1 MLLLALYPTATVASM
16 NEELAK
22 CLEDDDNYRLMDTV
36 QTGLPQIK
44 KSHHVIIVGAGIAGL
59 TAAKLLEGAG
69 HKVHARFKYVYA
81 SYVVCFPSSEC
92 KHCHLQVKK
101 NVASK

>member
-1 MLLLALYPTATVASM
+1 M

-36 QTGLPQIK
+36 KTGLPQIK

-69 HKVHARFKYVYA
+69 HKVHARFEYVNA
-81 SYVVCFPSSEC
+81 SYVFCFPSSEC

>member
-1 MLLLALYPTATVASM
+1 MLLLALYPTAAVASM

-36 QTGLPQIK
+36 KTGLPQIK

-69 HKVHARFKYVYA
+69 HKVHARFEYVYA
-81 SYVVCFPSSEC
+81 
-92 KHCHLQVKK
+92 
-101 NVASK
+101 